1 MEACH
6 PQSSHLH
13 KGRAPTSPCP
23 LCVYRECSD
32 DVNQVWLILS
42 PSWMSGPLEMPDG
55 YFWSVFVVEGDSFLY
70 EENQHLG
77 PRRTVQLF

>member
-1 MEACH
+1 
-6 PQSSHLH
+6 
-13 KGRAPTSPCP
+13 
-23 LCVYRECSD
+23 
-32 DVNQVWLILS
+32 
-42 PSWMSGPLEMPDG
+42 MSGPLEMPDG